1 MYCQFCAK
9 ECKNENS
16 HRNHE
21 RCCPVNPNRRYK
33 NGMTG
38 KKGTNQFMKAKDNGL
53 RFIVT
58 EDTRRKLG
66 IAGTGRILSVK
77 TKNKISESM
86 KLAHSSGKAWNIGK
100 SRWNNEPS
108 WPEQF
113 FMRVIENEF
122 DDKNFNREHCVGIYS
137 IDFAWPHL
145 KKAIEIDG
153 DQHERFTD
161 VKERD
166 IRKDRLLNEHGWVV
180 HRIKW
185 KDMMSNTKGEISKA
199 ISFIHSA

>member
-1 MYCQFCAK
+1 M
-9 ECKNENS
+9 NLLG
-16 HRNHE
+16 
-21 RCCPVNPNRRYK
+21 PN
-33 NGMTG
+33 
-38 KKGTNQFMKAKDNGL
+38 
-53 RFIVT
+53 
-58 EDTRRKLG
+58 
-66 IAGTGRILSVK
+66 
-77 TKNKISESM
+77 
-86 KLAHSSGKAWNIGK
+86 
-100 SRWNNEPS
+100 
-108 WPEQF
+108 
-113 FMRVIENEF
+113 NEF